1 MHIDNACN
9 IWYNYSVEIFYITR
23 AHPARRNF
31 MKKKLL
37 LTLAIVMVVALALAI
52 TVFAEE
58 ATSVHNGKVDLNA
71 TVTLDNGTVCNLFDA
86 EGNALI
92 WYNNGSTLESIRADD
107 PRVIYKCTYA
117 FGVGN
122 STVGSVTAYEVSDMW
137 IQLDSSTKIS
147 KGNIVV
153 LNLMDD
159 DVLIN
164 NNRDIGQPVNCLKTI
179 AWANKVLEYAFC
191 RLDTVAVQA
200 QAFCGCTKL
209 KYINLED
216 LTELRQIGGDQPFGQ
231 SSVLFAGETLDLT
244 GTKLCA
250 ISGNGA
256 FNGVPLAGLKLPNT
270 VTTLNDW
277 NIQGTAITSFTF
289 PTGVATIAGS
299 QFNDC
304 KSLKEIYINKTT
316 TKISARAFNNTI
328 LEKVFFTGSL
338 DELNAL
344 IANTDFTNNA
354 PLTAVLGEN
363 NANIISYKD
372 YLALADKTG
381 KYVVY
386 DYSYCEAYKDGEHT
400 PNPEV
405 TDCTKGVGCTECIV
419 IIEKGYEGHEIV
431 HTLTFPQGFDKAGV
445 LNHKCSRDYCT
456 VAIDLDDDGV
466 ADEQIIDKATDPIV
480 TFKGYSV
487 PEAASY
493 LGINAGYFID
503 TALLTQYKELSGKE
517 ITIGLIMVNSADVAG
532 VNDLIDAEGNLVS
545 GLRGFSVKI
554 SSFNYGNLSIEIKN
568 FQLGENQDGNY
579 YTLSLVSAFYIKD
592 DNEVDY
598 IQDAIGDEADA
609 NRVTTTNGTVFD
621 TISANRVY
629 TAKGITPQ

>member
-1 MHIDNACN
+1 
-9 IWYNYSVEIFYITR
+9 
-23 AHPARRNF
+23 

-58 ATSVHNGKVDLNA
+58 ATSVHNGKVDLDA
-71 TVTLDNGTVCNLFDA
+71 TVTLKDGTVCNLFDS

-92 WYNNGSTLESIRADD
+92 WYIDSNSETGYSSVRADSGAGED
-107 PRVIYKCTYA
+107 GYTGGSVVFNESYQ
-117 FGVGN
+117 FDVGN
-122 STVGSVTAYEVSDMW
+122 STVGSVKAYEVNALT
-137 IQLDSSTKIS
+137 ITVNGSSQ
-147 KGNIVV
+147 GDENIVV
-153 LNLMDD
+153 FNVMDD
-159 DVLIN
+159 DVLTN
-164 NNRDIGQPVNCLKTI
+164 KGNPFNCFKDIF
-179 AWANKVLEYAFC
+179 WSNKNLQYAFL
-191 RLDTVAVQA
+191 RLDTVAIQA
-200 QAFCGCTKL
+200 NALNSCSNL
-209 KYINLED
+209 KYLNIED
-216 LTELRQIGGDQPFGQ
+216 IFELRQIGGSQ
-231 SSVLFAGETLDLT
+231 SLSGCTSLFAGENKVLDLT

-256 FNGVPLAGLKLPNT
+256 FNNVPIVGLKLPNT
-270 VTTLNDW
+270 VTTFLDW

-372 YLALADKTG
+372 YLALADKSG
-381 KYVVY
+381 NYVVY
-386 DYSYCEAYKDGEHT
+386 NYSYCEAYKDGNHT

-466 ADEQIIDKATDPIV
+466 ADEQIIDEATAPIV

-487 PEAASY
+487 PESASY

-503 TALLTQYKELSGKE
+503 TALLSQYKELSGKE

-532 VNDLIDAEGNLVS
+532 VNSLIDEDGNLVS

-579 YTLSLVSAFYIKD
+579 YTLSLVSAFYIKV

-609 NRVTTTNGTVFD
+609 NRVTTARGTVFD

-629 TAKGITPQ
+629 TAKGIIQ